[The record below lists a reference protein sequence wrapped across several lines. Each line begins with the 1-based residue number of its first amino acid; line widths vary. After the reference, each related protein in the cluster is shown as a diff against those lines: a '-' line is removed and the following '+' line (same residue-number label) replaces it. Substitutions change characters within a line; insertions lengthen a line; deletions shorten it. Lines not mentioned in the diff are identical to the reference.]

1 MGGLALKNT
10 FTRRYERAEFDEL
23 SQELFGILEK
33 DFKRVAMPLFY
44 KNKLSF
50 GDADILV
57 SMEDCEYN
65 MRDYITAHFKP
76 NEIFHNG
83 NCWSFDYKELQI
95 DLITVA
101 GEDFDS
107 NYNYLSYNDLGNYI
121 GKIAH
126 GFGLKYGQQGLTYD
140 HYFKG
145 SNIGRVLIS
154 KDYDKI
160 YEFLG
165 LSYERWKEGFNELE
179 DIFKF
184 ISESPYFNWEYL
196 QLENNNR
203 INRERDAK
211 RKSYMSFLEYI
222 EANCKDDDHRYQ
234 YEEDKSV
241 YVDKVAEFFPEAG
254 IQMEIRR
261 MEYEECKTLFIK
273 SKFNGGEV
281 MRRFGLKGK
290 ELGDALSGFKNM
302 IEDIFPQE
310 SHPSYKYSFEE
321 YVLDTPSEEI
331 YEDFAIYLYE
341 DAKN

>member
-10 FTRRYERAEFDEL
+10 FTRRYEREEFEQLSKEL
-23 SQELFGILEK
+23 MATLK
-33 DFKRVAMPLFY
+33 DTFKRVEMPLFY
-44 KNKLSF
+44 KNKQSF
-50 GDADILV
+50 GDADIIL
-57 SMEDCEYN
+57 SMEGFNGN
-65 MRDYITAHFKP
+65 MRTYIEDTFSP

-145 SNIGRVLIS
+145 IKIGRILIS

-165 LSYERWKEGFNELE
+165 LSYDRWREGFDELE
-179 DIFKF
+179 DIFSF
-184 ISESPYFNWEYL
+184 ISESKYFNWEYL

-203 INRERDAK
+203 VNRERDAK

-222 EANCKDDDHRYQ
+222 DKNCKDDNHRYP
-234 YEEDKSV
+234 YDKDKSV
-241 YVDKVAEFFPEAG
+241 YLKQVADFFPEAN
-254 IQMEIRR
+254 IELEIRR
-261 MEYEECKTLFIK
+261 MEYEYCKNLYIK
-273 SKFNGGEV
+273 SKFNGGEL
-281 MRRFGLKGK
+281 MRRFGLQGK
-290 ELGDALSGFKNM
+290 EISEAIGSFKKAIESIPLM
-302 IEDIFPQE
+302 DDSFEDYVLETPMEDI
-310 SHPSYKYSFEE
+310 Y
-321 YVLDTPSEEI
+321 T
-331 YEDFAIYLYE
+331 DFKAFYNE
-341 DAKN
+341 KW

>member
-10 FTRRYERAEFDEL
+10 FTRRYERAEFDEMSKDLLGLL
-23 SQELFGILEK
+23 SNT
-33 DFKRVAMPLFY
+33 FKRVAMPLFY
-44 KNKLSF
+44 KNKPSF

-57 SMEDCEYN
+57 SMEGFDGN
-65 MRDYITAHFKP
+65 MRTYIENTFSP

-95 DLITVA
+95 DIITVA
-101 GEDFDS
+101 PEHFDS

-126 GFGLKYGQQGLTYD
+126 GFGFKYGQEGLVYD

-145 SNIGRVLIS
+145 SNIGRVIVS

-165 LSYERWKEGFNELE
+165 LDYNRWKEGFDELE

-184 ISESPYFNWEYL
+184 ISESKYFNWEYL

-211 RKSYMSFLEYI
+211 RKSYMSFLEFI
-222 EANCKDDDHRYQ
+222 EDNCKDSEHQYQ
-234 YEEDKSV
+234 YDKDKSV
-241 YVDKVAEFFPEAG
+241 YVDKAAEFFPESNL
-254 IQMEIRR
+254 ITEIRR
-261 MEYEECKTLFIK
+261 MEYEECKALYIK

-290 ELGDALSGFKNM
+290 ELGDALNGFKKMMDFLVPN
-302 IEDIFPQE
+302 E
-310 SHPSYKYSFEE
+310 SYEHYIIN
-321 YVLDTPSEEI
+321 TPSEDI
-331 YEDFAIYLYE
+331 YEDFKQYL
-341 DAKN
+341 N

>member
-10 FTRRYERAEFDEL
+10 FTRRYERKEFDAISVEL
-23 SQELFGILEK
+23 LNMLEK

-44 KNKLSF
+44 KDKESF

-57 SMEDCEYN
+57 SMDGCKFN
-65 MRDYITAHFKP
+65 MRDYITGHFNP
-76 NEIFHNG
+76 NEIVHNG

-95 DLITVA
+95 DLITVTP
-101 GEDFDS
+101 EHFDS

-126 GFGLKYGQQGLTYD
+126 GMGFKYGQEGLMYD

-145 SNIGRVLIS
+145 SKIGRVIIS

-165 LSYERWKEGFNELE
+165 LDYNRWKKGFNELE

-211 RKSYMSFLEYI
+211 RKSYMGFLEYI
-222 EANCKDDDHRYQ
+222 ENNCKDDNHRYQ
-234 YEEDKSV
+234 YEKDKSI
-241 YVDKVAEFFPEAG
+241 YVDKAAKFFPESNL
-254 IQMEIRR
+254 ITEIRR
-261 MEYEECKTLFIK
+261 MEYEECKTLYIK

-281 MRRFGLKGK
+281 MCRYGLKGK
-290 ELGDALSGFKNM
+290 VLGDCLKNFKEYINN
-302 IEDIFPQE
+302 E
-310 SHPSYKYSFEE
+310 FEE
-321 YVLDTPSEEI
+321 FSGYDNFIICSKESFIFEVFEE
-331 YEDFAIYLYE
+331 FLSS
-341 DAKN
+341 K

>member
-1 MGGLALKNT
+1 MGGRALKGENT
-10 FTRRYERAEFDEL
+10 FTRRYEREEFNEL
-23 SQELFGILEK
+23 SEDLLGLLSNT
-33 DFKRVAMPLFY
+33 FKRVAMPLFY
-44 KNKLSF
+44 KNKPSF

-57 SMEDCEYN
+57 SMEGFKRN
-65 MRDYITAHFKP
+65 MRTYIEDTFSP

-95 DLITVA
+95 DLITVSA
-101 GEDFDS
+101 EHFDS

-126 GFGLKYGQQGLTYD
+126 GFGFKYGQEGLVYD

-145 SNIGRVLIS
+145 SNIGRVLVS

-165 LSYERWKEGFNELE
+165 LDYNRWKEGFDELE

-184 ISESPYFNWEYL
+184 ISESKYFNWEYL

-211 RKSYMSFLEYI
+211 RKSYMSFLEFI
-222 EANCKDDDHRYQ
+222 EDNCKDSEHQYQ
-234 YEEDKSV
+234 YDKDKSV
-241 YVDKVAEFFPEAG
+241 YVDKADEFFPESNL
-254 IQMEIRR
+254 ITEIRR
-261 MEYEECKTLFIK
+261 MEYEECKSLYIK

-290 ELGDALSGFKNM
+290 ELGDALNGFKKMMDFLVPN
-302 IEDIFPQE
+302 E
-310 SHPSYKYSFEE
+310 SYEHYIIN
-321 YVLDTPSEEI
+321 TPSEDI
-331 YEDFAIYLYE
+331 YEDFQNYI
-341 DAKN
+341 N

>member
-10 FTRRYERAEFDEL
+10 FTRRYEREEFEQLSKEL
-23 SQELFGILEK
+23 MAMLKK

-44 KNKLSF
+44 KNKPSF

-57 SMEDCEYN
+57 SMEDCKYN

-145 SNIGRVLIS
+145 IKIGRILIS

-165 LSYERWKEGFNELE
+165 LSYDRWREGFDELE
-179 DIFKF
+179 DIFSF
-184 ISESPYFNWEYL
+184 ISESKYFNWEYL

-203 INRERDAK
+203 VNRERDAK

-222 EANCKDDDHRYQ
+222 DKNCKDDNHRYP
-234 YEEDKSV
+234 YEKDKSV
-241 YVDKVAEFFPEAG
+241 YLKQVADFFPEAN
-254 IQMEIRR
+254 IELEIRR
-261 MEYEECKTLFIK
+261 MEYEYCKNLYIK
-273 SKFNGGEV
+273 SKFNGGEL
-281 MRRFGLKGK
+281 MRRFGLQGK
-290 ELGDALSGFKNM
+290 EISEAIGSFKKAIESIPLM
-302 IEDIFPQE
+302 DDSFEDYVLETPMEDI
-310 SHPSYKYSFEE
+310 Y
-321 YVLDTPSEEI
+321 T
-331 YEDFAIYLYE
+331 DFKAFYNE
-341 DAKN
+341 KW

>member
-1 MGGLALKNT
+1 MGGRALKNT
-10 FTRRYERAEFDEL
+10 TTRRYDRKEFDVISIEL
-23 SQELFGILEK
+23 MDMLK
-33 DFKRVAMPLFY
+33 NDFKRVLMPLFY
-44 KNKLSF
+44 TNKESF
-50 GDADILV
+50 GDADIIV
-57 SMEDCEYN
+57 SMEDFTQD
-65 MRDYITAHFKP
+65 MRKYIMDKFHP

-83 NCWSFDYKELQI
+83 NCWSFDYKELQV
-95 DLITVA
+95 DLITVSA
-101 GEDFDS
+101 EDFDT
-107 NYNYLSYNDLGNYI
+107 NAMYLSYNDLGNYI

-145 SNIGRVLIS
+145 SNIGRVIIS

-165 LSYERWKEGFNELE
+165 LSYDRWKKGFNELE

-222 EANCKDDDHRYQ
+222 DNNCKDDDHCYQ

-241 YVDKVAEFFPEAG
+241 YVKKVSEFFPECN
-254 IQMEIRR
+254 IEIEIRR
-261 MEYEECKTLFIK
+261 MEYEYCKSLYIK
-273 SKFNGGEV
+273 AKFNGGEV
-281 MRRFGLKGK
+281 MRRYGLKDK
-290 ELGDALSGFKNM
+290 ELGDAIAGFKNV
-302 IEDIFPQE
+302 IGGVFQNE
-310 SHPSYKYSFEE
+310 S
-321 YVLDTPSEEI
+321 
-331 YEDFAIYLYE
+331 YEDYILNNTVEHIYSDFEVYITR
-341 DAKN
+341 

>member
-1 MGGLALKNT
+1 MGGLALKNCK
-10 FTRRYERAEFDEL
+10 TRRYERQEFDVISVEL
-23 SQELFGILEK
+23 LNILEK

-44 KNKLSF
+44 KNKPSF
-50 GDADILV
+50 GDADILI
-57 SMEDCEYN
+57 STEDITFN
-65 MRDYITAHFKP
+65 LRDYILDTFAP

-101 GEDFDS
+101 PEHFDS

-126 GFGLKYGQQGLTYD
+126 GFGFKYGQEGLMYD

-145 SNIGRVLIS
+145 SNIGRVIIS

-165 LSYERWKEGFNELE
+165 LDYNRWKEGFNDLE

-222 EANCKDDDHRYQ
+222 ENNCKDSDHQYQ
-234 YEEDKSV
+234 YDKDKSV
-241 YVDKVAEFFPEAG
+241 YVDKAAEFFPESNL
-254 IQMEIRR
+254 ITEIRR
-261 MEYEECKTLFIK
+261 MEYEECKALYIK

-290 ELGDALSGFKNM
+290 ELGDTLNGFKKMMDFLVPN
-302 IEDIFPQE
+302 E
-310 SHPSYKYSFEE
+310 SYEHYIIN
-321 YVLDTPSEEI
+321 TPSEDI
-331 YEDFAIYLYE
+331 YEDFKEYLS
-341 DAKN
+341 